1 MYYFMSRYTSK
12 LAGTERGVTEPQ
24 PNFSACFG
32 SPFLPLHPSVYA
44 ALLGKKIAEH
54 ESNVWLLNTGWSG
67 GPYGIGSRFKLPY
80 TRAFVT
86 AALNGTLNDVE
97 FVKEPFFGLAIPKSC
112 PGVPSEVLNPR
123 DTWADKAAYDEAA
136 KKLVASFEQNFR
148 KYAAQTAAEIVNAGP
163 KA

>member
-1 MYYFMSRYTSK
+1 M
-12 LAGTERGVTEPQ
+12 
-24 PNFSACFG
+24 
-32 SPFLPLHPSVYA
+32 
-44 ALLGKKIAEH
+44 
-54 ESNVWLLNTGWSG
+54 
-67 GPYGIGSRFKLPY
+67 
-80 TRAFVT
+80 RAFVT